1 MSNNFLIVRVLL
13 EKMIRSTIEKFSF
26 PIVTYSIRMKINFN
40 RVGEKM
46 LEYINNKSRKI
57 ILIIILLLMIFF
69 PGNQISIGQYHS
81 LSSTVV
87 NVEKNTNY
95 IVDIAPHFFD
105 KDVNELICIQA
116 FDENNQEVNV
126 SSMIERRDQQLVF
139 RFSNYLGLIERV
151 EVELLVDQLFQTIS
165 LPKNHKIIFLNKS
178 NELEINFYTENG
190 LAGITW
196 NNNSDYTYEVYATN
210 QVGKRALSLVEE
222 ATLISKTNDSSIRL
236 SDEINLNNDLAS
248 GFFVLAKKNNRIVS
262 SSNVLATSELENKI
276 PIRIVD
282 SLPQEITSLGE
293 FLPFVTVEM
302 LGGAIQQLP
311 VYYEQVDNQTFT
323 YSIIHTPKM
332 NQKITIHPS
341 IMDEIV
347 EEYIYR
353 QMTYPTYFK
362 EDLVTLTLSKNL
374 VDINI
379 ISNDLFHEVHLNHLV
394 NAPTTTGQ
402 LQVLTNILKNR
413 KSELDLS
420 NYPTLKDKTFLQKAI
435 NSLAE
440 KESYFYAID
449 CIILDLKEERLVI
462 YYNQDIEEEKIINER
477 VRQSMNQ
484 LDGSLESMY
493 QFLITDT
500 IFSNQS
506 KRLTAYSLAML
517 AKPFGYDISVVK
529 VVENGSTSYINK
541 VQINNKTYYIDVS
554 KNIMTTGIMNTPYIM
569 KPEELVSYGISTY

>member
-1 MSNNFLIVRVLL
+1 
-13 EKMIRSTIEKFSF
+13 
-26 PIVTYSIRMKINFN
+26 MKINFN
-40 RVGEKM
+40 RVGGKM

-57 ILIIILLLMIFF
+57 ILIIIFPLLMIFF

-81 LSSTVV
+81 LSSTVI

-105 KDVNELICIQA
+105 KDVDELIYIQA

-126 SSMIERRDQQLVF
+126 SSMIEQRDQQLVF
-139 RFSNYLGLIERV
+139 HFSNYLGLIERV

-196 NNNSDYTYEVYATN
+196 NNNSDYTYEVYGTN

-222 ATLISKTNDSSIRL
+222 ATLISKTNNSSMRL

-262 SSNVLATSELENKI
+262 SSNVLTTSELKNKI

-332 NQKITIHPS
+332 NQKITFHPS

-379 ISNDLFHEVHLNHLV
+379 ISNDLSHEVHLNHVV
-394 NAPTTTGQ
+394 NAPTTTEQ

-449 CIILDLKEERLVI
+449 CFTLDLKEERLVI

-529 VVENGSTSYINK
+529 VVENGSASYINK

-554 KNIMTTGIMNTPYIM
+554 KNVMTTGIMNTPYIM